1 MIYLKLF
8 LEFFKIGAFSFGGG
22 FSTLPYIYEMARRTS
37 WISVDNLDNILSFSQ
52 ITPGPFSSNI
62 GTIIGFRKAG
72 IIGAFFCNIG
82 LIIPAIVFMGICY
95 RFFNKIKDNEKISQ
109 IIKIIRCA
117 AFAGIIS
124 SSITL
129 FKNAFLKRDYNLNFR
144 NFIFSKLVDILG
156 VINFKAI
163 VLGIAIYFVMKKKKV
178 NSLVLISC
186 CSIIAMILKI

>member
-1 MIYLKLF
+1 MIYLRLF
-8 LEFFKIGAFSFGGG
+8 LEFLKVGAFSFGGG

-37 WISVDNLDNILSFSQ
+37 WISVYYLDNILSLSQ
-52 ITPGPFSSNI
+52 ITPGPFSCNI
-62 GTIIGFRKAG
+62 GTIVGFRQAG

-95 RFFNKIKDNEKISQ
+95 RFFNKIKDNQKISK
-109 IIKIIRCA
+109 IIKTIRCT

-129 FKNAFLKRDYNLNFR
+129 FKNAFLIGNYELNFR
-144 NFIFSKLVDILG
+144 DFNFSKLMDIFG

-163 VLGIAIYFVMKKKKV
+163 VFGIAIYFVMKKKKV
-178 NSLVLISC
+178 NSLILISC